1 MATRGRGRIG
11 WVVSLLAL
19 AGIVGSCATLGG
31 SAREVA
37 GPRLFPFPGDWAKIP
52 AKTVT
57 LLYPGQA
64 SWEYL
69 TSNAHPGAAAMENGC
84 GACHAGQEQKLGAKL
99 VTAGPREAE
108 PIAGKAPTLDL
119 AVRAAYDAEYVYFQ
133 FRWATATPHPLHTLW
148 RFDGKQWVAWGGP
161 KPDATKKGIP
171 PSYEDRLTVLFDE
184 PNNVPAADGAKA
196 TFSQVGCWMTCH
208 NSMRAMPND
217 VPKTALDPHPY
228 WGSQGR
234 KVGDI
239 RKYLLIT
246 RTSQDAAGA
255 WDKVKPATDLN
266 ALKAAGKFLDLWQW
280 RAGRSN
286 AVGYASDDWVLEYRN
301 TDAGQAPFFS
311 RPKPEF
317 MFDEKALGFRAMP
330 EKDLQ
335 ARLGQAA
342 LVEGKTAVP
351 LTPQATFAEGDLLPQ
366 YIQRLPQGSGTD
378 VQAFGRYA
386 DGHWVVEIRRRQ
398 VTGHPD
404 DKALRP
410 GTAYPVGFSVFDDT
424 VSNRRH
430 YVSLPLTVG
439 IGVAG
444 DVQAVKVGP

>member
-1 MATRGRGRIG
+1 MERT
-11 WVVSLLAL
+11 LA
-19 AGIVGSCATLGG
+19 I
-31 SAREVA
+31 
-37 GPRLFPFPGDWAKIP
+37 I
-52 AKTVT
+52 
-57 LLYPGQA
+57 
-64 SWEYL
+64 
-69 TSNAHPGAAAMENGC
+69 
-84 GACHAGQEQKLGAKL
+84 
-99 VTAGPREAE
+99 
-108 PIAGKAPTLDL
+108 
-119 AVRAAYDAEYVYFQ
+119 
-133 FRWATATPHPLHTLW
+133 
-148 RFDGKQWVAWGGP
+148 
-161 KPDATKKGIP
+161 KPDATKKSIP
-171 PSYEDRLTVLFDE
+171 PSYEARLTDLFDE
-184 PNNVPAADGAKA
+184 PNNVPAYDGSKV

-286 AVGYASDDWVLEYRN
+286 AVGYASDDWVMEYRN
-301 TDAGQAPFFS
+301 TDAGRAPFFS

-317 MFDEKALGFRAMP
+317 MFDEKTLGFRAIP
-330 EKDLQ
+330 AKDLP

-351 LTPQATFAEGDLLPQ
+351 LAPQATFAEGDLLPQ
-366 YIQRLPQGSGTD
+366 YIQRDPQGSGAD
-378 VQAFGRYA
+378 VQTFGRYA
-386 DGHWVVEIRRRQ
+386 DGHWVVEIRRKQ

-410 GTAYPVGFSVFDDT
+410 GTAYPVGFAVFDDT

-444 DVQAVKVGP
+444 DVQAVKIGP